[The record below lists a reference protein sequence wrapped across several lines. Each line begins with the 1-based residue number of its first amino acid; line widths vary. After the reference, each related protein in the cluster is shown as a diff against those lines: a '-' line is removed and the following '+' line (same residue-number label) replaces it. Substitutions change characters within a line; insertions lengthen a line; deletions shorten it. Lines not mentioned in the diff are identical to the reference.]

1 MRVAFS
7 AARAAACMGGR
18 GAVCTIG
25 NFDGVHLG
33 HEALIRRTVTRAQEL
48 GLPSLLITFEPHPAR
63 VLSTRVVQGLSSRVQ
78 RLERFAALGVD
89 MALLLPFTRDFAS
102 RRAEEFCRQILAET
116 LHARQLVLGYDFC
129 MGRDQAGAEALVG
142 CGREFGF
149 DVSCVSAVMY
159 EGAPVSSSRIRRAV
173 EAGYLEHARAML
185 GRPYAVRS
193 EVVHGAGRGGPLLGY
208 ATANMDIRGL
218 VMPPP
223 AIYATSVRK
232 TVPPA
237 LVEDGCAE
245 VIPQSVAAFRPSM
258 TSFGHNPTFGEGGL
272 TLETHILDFNEDIY
286 GSELELA
293 FLGKLR
299 DEMRFSG
306 PEELVAQL
314 NADREARRALAA
326 KEDADCERG

>member
-7 AARAAACMGGR
+7 AARAAVCMGGR
-18 GAVCTIG
+18 EAVCTIG
-25 NFDGVHLG
+25 NFDGVHRG
-33 HEALIRRTVTRAQEL
+33 HEALIRRTTTRAHEL
-48 GLPSLLITFEPHPAR
+48 GLPSLLITFEPHPAQ

-89 MALLLPFTRDFAS
+89 VALLLPFTRDFAS
-102 RRAEEFCRQILAET
+102 RRAEEFCRHVLADT
-116 LHARQLVLGYDFC
+116 LRVRQLVLGYDFC
-129 MGRDQAGAEALVG
+129 MGSDQAGAETLVG

-159 EGAPVSSSRIRRAV
+159 EGVPVSSSRIRKAV

-185 GRPYAVRS
+185 GRPYAVRG
-193 EVVHGAGRGGPLLGY
+193 EVVHGAGRGGPLLGF

-223 AIYATSVRK
+223 AIYATSAGK

-237 LVEDGCAE
+237 LAEDGCTE
-245 VIPQSVAAFRPSM
+245 VVPQPQTSFMPSM
-258 TSFGHNPTFGEGGL
+258 TSFGHNPTFGEGSL
-272 TLETHILDFNEDIY
+272 SLETHILDFSEDIY
-286 GSELELA
+286 GTELELT

-306 PEELVAQL
+306 PDELVAQL
-314 NADREARRALAA
+314 NADREARRALTVAP
-326 KEDADCERG
+326 EGTVL

>member
-1 MRVAFS
+1 MQVAFS
-7 AARAAACMGGR
+7 AVRAAGCMGGR
-18 GAVCTIG
+18 EAVCTIG

-33 HEALIRRTVTRAQEL
+33 HEALIRRTVTRAHEL

-63 VLSTRVVQGLSSRVQ
+63 VLSTRAVPGLSSRMQ

-102 RRAEEFCRQILAET
+102 RRAEEFCRHVLSET
-116 LHARQLVLGYDFC
+116 LHVRQLVLGYDFC
-129 MGRDQAGAEALVG
+129 MGSDQAGAEALVG

-159 EGAPVSSSRIRRAV
+159 EGEPVSSSRIRRAV
-173 EAGYLEHARAML
+173 EAGYLEQARAML
-185 GRPYAVRS
+185 GRPYAVRG
-193 EVVHGAGRGGPLLGY
+193 EVVHGAGRGGPLLGF

-223 AIYATSVRK
+223 AIYATSVSR
-232 TVPPA
+232 TASPVPA
-237 LVEDGCAE
+237 EDGCTE
-245 VIPQSVAAFRPSM
+245 IVPPPAASLMPSM
-258 TSFGHNPTFGEGGL
+258 TSFGHNPTFGEGAL
-272 TLETHILDFNEDIY
+272 TLETHILDFSEDIY
-286 GSELELA
+286 GSELELVV
-293 FLGKLR
+293 FRKLR

-314 NADREARRALAA
+314 AADREARRACGL
-326 KEDADCERG
+326 EGDFRERC